1 MTRLITSFTLEFEN
15 EHTSVVPSG
24 SIYGTQYPIMYLFL
38 LALSPLVKH
47 TSAHKGPLRR
57 ALVETLNDGT
67 NTSLET
73 EKKLK
78 QIEEKS

>member
-1 MTRLITSFTLEFEN
+1 
-15 EHTSVVPSG
+15 
-24 SIYGTQYPIMYLFL
+24 MYLFL

-47 TSAHKGPLRR
+47 TSAHKGLLRR

-78 QIEEKS
+78 QIGEKS